1 MSRHLLGEVD
11 LHLIAEGQHQRLYDK
26 LGAHPTTLN
35 EIYGTLF
42 SVWAPNARRVSVV
55 GNFNQWNG
63 DSHPMNLNYES
74 GIWELFIPTIEAGT
88 IYKYEIVSS
97 DGYLL
102 PLKSDP
108 FAFFAE
114 EPPRTASIVYNLENY
129 IWNDSEWMERRAE
142 SHHRRAPISIYELHL
157 GSWKKKQD
165 KYLNYIELADE
176 LIPYVQRLGFTH
188 IELLPINE
196 HPFDGSWGYQPTAL
210 FAPTSRFGTPDQ
222 FREFVDRCHQAGVGV
237 ILDWVAGHF
246 PEDQH
251 GLIQFDGSHLYEHQ
265 DPRQGRHKEWGT
277 LIYNFGRTEV
287 SNFLTANAL
296 FWLEQYHIDGLR
308 VDAVASMLYLD
319 YNREGDDWVPNRYGS
334 NENIDAV
341 NFLKQLNEKIYHN
354 FPDCVTI
361 AEESTAWPMVSQ
373 PTSMGGLGFGFK
385 WNMGWMNDTLEYI
398 QRDSIHRAH
407 HQNEI
412 TFGLLYA
419 FHENFI
425 LPLSHDEVVHGKR
438 SLLNKMP
445 GDLWQQFANLRLYLT
460 FLYTHPG
467 KKLLFMGGEFGQW
480 SEWNY
485 KQSLDWHLTEE
496 GDPNQHYHCG
506 LQKLVT
512 DINHLY
518 RNKKALHELDNE
530 GGGFEWIDCSDH
542 ENGIISFIRKQ
553 VDGAPLI
560 TICNFTPV
568 VRSEYRIGVPNS
580 AHYRELLNSDS
591 SIYGGGNQG
600 NSGGVES
607 EPTASHG
614 MDNSINL
621 TIPPL
626 GVIVLEPT
634 LQC

>member
-165 KYLNYIELADE
+165 KYLSYIELADD
-176 LIPYVQRLGFTH
+176 LIPYVQKLGFTH

-385 WNMGWMNDTLEYI
+385 WNMGWMNDTLKYI

-419 FHENFI
+419 FHENFT

-506 LQKLVT
+506 LQKLVA

-518 RNKKALHELDNE
+518 RNKRALYELDNE
-530 GGGFEWIDCSDH
+530 EGGFEWIDCSDH
-542 ENGIISFIRKQ
+542 ENGVISFIRKQ

>member
-265 DPRQGRHKEWGT
+265 DPRQGRHEEWGT

-319 YNREGDDWVPNRYGS
+319 YNREGGDWVPNRYGS
-334 NENIDAV
+334 NENLDAV

-385 WNMGWMNDTLEYI
+385 WNMGWMNDTLKYI

-419 FHENFI
+419 FHENFT

-480 SEWNY
+480 SEWNH

>member
-265 DPRQGRHKEWGT
+265 DPRQGRHEEWGT

-319 YNREGDDWVPNRYGS
+319 YNREGGDWVPNRYGS
-334 NENIDAV
+334 NENLDAV

-480 SEWNY
+480 SEWNH

>member
-88 IYKYEIVSS
+88 IYKYEIISS

-165 KYLNYIELADE
+165 KYLSYIELADD
-176 LIPYVQRLGFTH
+176 LIPYVQKLGFTH

-385 WNMGWMNDTLEYI
+385 WNMGWMNDTLKYI

-419 FHENFI
+419 FHENFT

-506 LQKLVT
+506 LQKLVA

-518 RNKKALHELDNE
+518 RNKRALYELDNE
-530 GGGFEWIDCSDH
+530 EGGFEWIDCSDH
-542 ENGIISFIRKQ
+542 ENGVISFIRKQ

-560 TICNFTPV
+560 TICNFTPI
-568 VRSEYRIGVPNS
+568 VRREYRIGVPNS

-600 NSGGVES
+600 NSGGMES

>member
-176 LIPYVQRLGFTH
+176 LIPYVQKLGFTH

-265 DPRQGRHKEWGT
+265 DPRQGRHEEWGT

-319 YNREGDDWVPNRYGS
+319 YNREGGDWVPNRYGS
-334 NENIDAV
+334 NENLDAV

-480 SEWNY
+480 SEWNH

-542 ENGIISFIRKQ
+542 ENGVISFIRKQ

-560 TICNFTPV
+560 TICNFTPI

>member
-319 YNREGDDWVPNRYGS
+319 YNREGGDWVPNRYGS
-334 NENIDAV
+334 NENLDAV

-480 SEWNY
+480 SEWNH

>member
-265 DPRQGRHKEWGT
+265 DPRQGRHEEWGT

-319 YNREGDDWVPNRYGS
+319 YNREGGDWVPNRYGS
-334 NENIDAV
+334 NENLDAV

-506 LQKLVT
+506 LQKLVA

-518 RNKKALHELDNE
+518 RNKRALYELDNE
-530 GGGFEWIDCSDH
+530 EGGFEWIDCSDH

>member
-265 DPRQGRHKEWGT
+265 DPRQGRHEEWGT

-319 YNREGDDWVPNRYGS
+319 YNREGGDWVPNRYGS
-334 NENIDAV
+334 NENLDAV

-480 SEWNY
+480 SEWNH

-506 LQKLVT
+506 LQKLVA

-518 RNKKALHELDNE
+518 RNKRALYELDNE
-530 GGGFEWIDCSDH
+530 EGGFEWIDCSDH

>member
-1 MSRHLLGEVD
+1 
-11 LHLIAEGQHQRLYDK
+11 
-26 LGAHPTTLN
+26 
-35 EIYGTLF
+35 
-42 SVWAPNARRVSVV
+42 
-55 GNFNQWNG
+55 
-63 DSHPMNLNYES
+63 
-74 GIWELFIPTIEAGT
+74 
-88 IYKYEIVSS
+88 
-97 DGYLL
+97 
-102 PLKSDP
+102 
-108 FAFFAE
+108 
-114 EPPRTASIVYNLENY
+114 
-129 IWNDSEWMERRAE
+129 
-142 SHHRRAPISIYELHL
+142 
-157 GSWKKKQD
+157 
-165 KYLNYIELADE
+165 
-176 LIPYVQRLGFTH
+176 
-188 IELLPINE
+188 
-196 HPFDGSWGYQPTAL
+196 
-210 FAPTSRFGTPDQ
+210 
-222 FREFVDRCHQAGVGV
+222 
-237 ILDWVAGHF
+237 
-246 PEDQH
+246 
-251 GLIQFDGSHLYEHQ
+251 
-265 DPRQGRHKEWGT
+265 
-277 LIYNFGRTEV
+277 
-287 SNFLTANAL
+287 
-296 FWLEQYHIDGLR
+296 
-308 VDAVASMLYLD
+308 
-319 YNREGDDWVPNRYGS
+319 
-334 NENIDAV
+334 
-341 NFLKQLNEKIYHN
+341 
-354 FPDCVTI
+354 DCVTI

-480 SEWNY
+480 SEWNH

>member
-165 KYLNYIELADE
+165 KYLSYIELADD
-176 LIPYVQRLGFTH
+176 LIPYVQKLGFTH

-265 DPRQGRHKEWGT
+265 DPRQGRHEEWGT

-319 YNREGDDWVPNRYGS
+319 YNREGGDWVPNRYGS
-334 NENIDAV
+334 NENLDAV

-480 SEWNY
+480 SEWNH

>member
-265 DPRQGRHKEWGT
+265 DPRQGRHEEWGT

-319 YNREGDDWVPNRYGS
+319 YNREGGDWVPNRYGS
-334 NENIDAV
+334 NENLDAV

-480 SEWNY
+480 SEWNH

-542 ENGIISFIRKQ
+542 ENGVISFIRKQ

-560 TICNFTPV
+560 TICNFTPI
-568 VRSEYRIGVPNS
+568 VRREYRIGVPNS

>member
-165 KYLNYIELADE
+165 KYLSYIELADD
-176 LIPYVQRLGFTH
+176 LIPYVQKLGFTH

-480 SEWNY
+480 SEWNH

>member
-265 DPRQGRHKEWGT
+265 DPRQGRHEEWGT

-319 YNREGDDWVPNRYGS
+319 YNREGGDWVPNRYGS
-334 NENIDAV
+334 NENLDAV

-480 SEWNY
+480 SEWNH

-506 LQKLVT
+506 LQKLVA

-518 RNKKALHELDNE
+518 RNKRALYELDNE
-530 GGGFEWIDCSDH
+530 EGGFEWIDCSDH
-542 ENGIISFIRKQ
+542 ENGVISFIRKQ

-560 TICNFTPV
+560 TICNFTPI
-568 VRSEYRIGVPNS
+568 VRREYRIGVPNS

-600 NSGGVES
+600 NSGGMES

>member
-1 MSRHLLGEVD
+1 
-11 LHLIAEGQHQRLYDK
+11 
-26 LGAHPTTLN
+26 
-35 EIYGTLF
+35 
-42 SVWAPNARRVSVV
+42 
-55 GNFNQWNG
+55 
-63 DSHPMNLNYES
+63 
-74 GIWELFIPTIEAGT
+74 
-88 IYKYEIVSS
+88 
-97 DGYLL
+97 
-102 PLKSDP
+102 
-108 FAFFAE
+108 
-114 EPPRTASIVYNLENY
+114 
-129 IWNDSEWMERRAE
+129 MERRAE

-165 KYLNYIELADE
+165 KYLSYIELADD
-176 LIPYVQRLGFTH
+176 LIPYVQKLGFTH

-237 ILDWVAGHF
+237 ILEWVAGHF

-480 SEWNY
+480 SEWNH

>member
-88 IYKYEIVSS
+88 IYKYEIISS

-265 DPRQGRHKEWGT
+265 DPRQGRHEEWGT

-319 YNREGDDWVPNRYGS
+319 YNREGGDWVPNRYGS
-334 NENIDAV
+334 NENLDAV

-506 LQKLVT
+506 LQKLVA

-518 RNKKALHELDNE
+518 RNKRALYELDNE
-530 GGGFEWIDCSDH
+530 EGGFEWIDCSDH

>member
-88 IYKYEIVSS
+88 IYKYEIISS

-165 KYLNYIELADE
+165 KYLSYIELADD
-176 LIPYVQRLGFTH
+176 LIPYVQKLGFTH

-480 SEWNY
+480 SEWNH

>member
-265 DPRQGRHKEWGT
+265 DPRQGRHEEWGT

-319 YNREGDDWVPNRYGS
+319 YNREGGDWVPNRYGS
-334 NENIDAV
+334 NENLDAV

-419 FHENFI
+419 FHENFT

-480 SEWNY
+480 SEWNH

>member
-165 KYLNYIELADE
+165 KYLSYIELADD
-176 LIPYVQRLGFTH
+176 LIPYVQKLGFTH

-265 DPRQGRHKEWGT
+265 DPRQGRHEEWGT

-419 FHENFI
+419 FHENFT

-506 LQKLVT
+506 LQKLVA

-518 RNKKALHELDNE
+518 RNKRALYELDNE
-530 GGGFEWIDCSDH
+530 EGGFEWIDCSDH
-542 ENGIISFIRKQ
+542 ENGVISFIRKQ

-560 TICNFTPV
+560 TICNFTPI
-568 VRSEYRIGVPNS
+568 VRREYRIGVPNS

>member
-88 IYKYEIVSS
+88 IYKYEIISS

-265 DPRQGRHKEWGT
+265 DPRQGRHEEWGT

-319 YNREGDDWVPNRYGS
+319 YNREGGDWVPNRYGS
-334 NENIDAV
+334 NENLDAV

-480 SEWNY
+480 SEWNH

>member
-265 DPRQGRHKEWGT
+265 DPRQGRHEEWGT

-319 YNREGDDWVPNRYGS
+319 YNREGGDWVPNRYGS
-334 NENIDAV
+334 NENLDAV

-480 SEWNY
+480 SEWNH

-518 RNKKALHELDNE
+518 RNKRALYELDNE
-530 GGGFEWIDCSDH
+530 EGGFEWIDCSDH

>member
-265 DPRQGRHKEWGT
+265 DPRQGRHEEWGT

-319 YNREGDDWVPNRYGS
+319 YNREGGDWVPNRYGS
-334 NENIDAV
+334 NENLDAV